1 MRKALPMWRFPQILA
16 DAVLPMGMDMFIAPA
31 MSLAGPWSPGFI
43 TIRARVA
50 DGPDRDTSAKKS
62 T

>member
-1 MRKALPMWRFPQILA
+1 MRDALPMWRLPPFLA
-16 DAVLPMGMDMFIAPA
+16 EAAHPTGMDMFIAPA
-31 MSLAGPWSPGFI
+31 VSLAGPWSPGFI
-43 TIRARVA
+43 TTRARVA